1 MMLPKP
7 PGRVDR
13 SNLESLK
20 THHAYADQLCKLN
33 FKLTIIFALCALVI
47 LYIHNHHSDIP
58 ELEIPL
64 KLLNILMPLV
74 TILLIA
80 IQSFVMYYR
89 KTFKDLIDQ
98 YPSK

>member
-1 MMLPKP
+1 MLPKP

-20 THHAYADQLCKLN
+20 EHHVYADQLCKLN
-33 FKLTIIFALCALVI
+33 FKLTFIVALCALSL
-47 LYIHNHHSDIP
+47 LYIHTQHGDIAG
-58 ELEIPL
+58 LEIPF
-64 KLLNILMPLV
+64 KLLQILMPLV

-80 IQSFVMYYR
+80 LQSFVMYYR
-89 KTFKDLIDQ
+89 KTFKTLIEQ